1 MAPSGE
7 GRAATLERV
16 ATPADQEVAAMGQEQ
31 ITITVD
37 RELLARAAALSKTQ
51 NPNTVIEFAL
61 RDLVFRRTP
70 EAERKAAVDRMMA
83 WSRERDIEGEAEFED
98 PER

>member
-16 ATPADQEVAAMGQEQ
+16 ATPADQEVAAMSQEQ

-37 RELLARAAALSKTQ
+37 RELLARAAELAKTR
-51 NPNTVIEFAL
+51 NPGTVVEFAL
-61 RDLVFRRTP
+61 RDFVFRRTP
-70 EAERKAAVDRMMA
+70 EDERRAAIERVVAR
-83 WSRERDIEGEAEFED
+83 SRELEFDPEPED

>member
-16 ATPADQEVAAMGQEQ
+16 VTPADQEVAAMGREQ

-37 RELLARAAALSKTQ
+37 PELLARAAAVAKTRH
-51 NPNTVIEFAL
+51 PDTVVEFAL
-61 RDLVFRRTP
+61 RDLIFRHTP
-70 EAERKAAVDRMMA
+70 EEVRRAAIERLMA
-83 WSRERDIEGEAEFED
+83 RSRELEFDAESED